1 MAQVDKALSLHSAS
15 PDLLSASIQSMAPMK
30 SSMKAAATKAMTKGA
45 VTKMLAEEH
54 GLKQKAASDFLASF
68 VEIACAEV
76 KKTGIFTVPGLCK
89 IKTRTKPA
97 QKAGVRNIFGKEVKV
112 AAKPAKK
119 VVKAFPVAALK
130 KQI

>member
-1 MAQVDKALSLHSAS
+1 
-15 PDLLSASIQSMAPMK
+15 MAPMK
-30 SSMKAAATKAMTKGA
+30 KATATKPMTKGA

-54 GLKQKAASDFLASF
+54 GLKQKACSDFLASF

-76 KKTGIFTVPGLCK
+76 KKTGVFTVPGLCK
-89 IKTRTKPA
+89 IKTRTRA
-97 QKAGVRNIFGKEVKV
+97 ATKACTRQVFGKEMKV

-119 VVKAFPVAALK
+119 ICKAYPVAALK

>member
-1 MAQVDKALSLHSAS
+1 
-15 PDLLSASIQSMAPMK
+15 MAPMK
-30 SSMKAAATKAMTKGA
+30 KAATKATKAMTKSEVA
-45 VTKMLAEEH
+45 KQLAEQH
-54 GLKQKAASDFLASF
+54 QLKQKVCSEVLASF

-76 KKTGIFTVPGLCK
+76 KKTGIFTVPGLCR

-97 QKAGVRNIFGKEVKV
+97 TKAGVRNIFGKEQKV

-119 VVKAFPVAALK
+119 VVKAFPAAALK

>member
-1 MAQVDKALSLHSAS
+1 MGICISSFLTRSH
-15 PDLLSASIQSMAPMK
+15 LLSNMAPMK
-30 SSMKAAATKAMTKGA
+30 KPMTKGA

-54 GLKQKAASDFLASF
+54 GLKQKACSDFLASF

-76 KKTGIFTVPGLCK
+76 KKTGVFTVPGLCK

-97 QKAGVRNIFGKEVKV
+97 QKAGVRNIFGKETRV